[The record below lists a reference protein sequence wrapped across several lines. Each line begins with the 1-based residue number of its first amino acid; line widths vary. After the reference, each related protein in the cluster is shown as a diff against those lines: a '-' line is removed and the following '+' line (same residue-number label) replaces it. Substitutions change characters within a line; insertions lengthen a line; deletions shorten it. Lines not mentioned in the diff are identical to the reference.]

1 VDLAG
6 TGQEARK
13 LGLKDAYLLTE
24 AAAPFFAAPGFTPC
38 IREAASQQFA
48 ELCPASAKLM
58 RREL

>member
-38 IREAASQQFA
+38 IREAAS
-48 ELCPASAKLM
+48 
-58 RREL
+58 